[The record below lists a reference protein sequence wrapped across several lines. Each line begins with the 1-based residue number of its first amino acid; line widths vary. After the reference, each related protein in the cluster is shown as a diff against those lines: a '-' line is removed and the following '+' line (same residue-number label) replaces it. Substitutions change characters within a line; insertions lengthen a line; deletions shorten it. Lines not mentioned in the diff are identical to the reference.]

1 MASVEQVRN
10 GILQANE
17 KAQESLGA
25 LQAASTAIEQAK
37 GALLQVVQGSN
48 QPEAEQAA
56 GMLDQ
61 AMANLTET
69 HQQVT
74 QAINTAEGYASRL

>member
-10 GILQANE
+10 GILQAND

-25 LQAASTAIEQAK
+25 LQAAGNAIEQAK
-37 GALLQVVQGSN
+37 SALLQVVQGTN

-56 GMLDQ
+56 SMLDQ
-61 AMANLTET
+61 AIANLNDT

-74 QAINTAEGYASRL
+74 QAINTAQGYANRL